1 MPSLIGPFP
10 IKICQKS
17 DQEIQTLLKTYHFL
31 YNHDNNQ
38 NLYRLFRF
46 QSDSDL
52 ICIVR
57 MVNHDRICPDSVPI
71 LPTEIRQWTEGDGRH
86 PLENRFT
93 WSWSDVNGAIKDSS
107 KNPEYVTETQ
117 HITIL
122 ITIVIRL
129 DQIG

>member
-52 ICIVR
+52 ICIIR
-57 MVNHDRICPDSVPI
+57 MVNHD
-71 LPTEIRQWTEGDGRH
+71 
-86 PLENRFT
+86 
-93 WSWSDVNGAIKDSS
+93 
-107 KNPEYVTETQ
+107 
-117 HITIL
+117 
-122 ITIVIRL
+122 
-129 DQIG
+129 